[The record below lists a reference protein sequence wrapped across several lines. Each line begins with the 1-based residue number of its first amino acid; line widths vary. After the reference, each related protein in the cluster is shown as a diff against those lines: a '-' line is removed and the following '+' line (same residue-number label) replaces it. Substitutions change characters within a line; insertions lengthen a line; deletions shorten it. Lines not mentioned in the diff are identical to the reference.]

1 MKWKIL
7 FLYAFFIF
15 CTGCTM
21 IHNTSVIKEPPTDK
35 FVKVYKTLTITKCF
49 KEKQKD
55 PTKQCET
62 KKFGRSGSG
71 ALVKVVKEYAVVLT
85 SGHVCDSSHEISKND
100 PTFSYNLEE
109 EIMIQNYQNRFFSAK
124 VVIAELATQRSADL
138 CSLVVMGLKG
148 QDDDVKIETRAPKV
162 GEDIYYMGAP
172 LGIYHPPSVLLLRGI
187 YSGQIDKF
195 VSITSLPS
203 HGGSSGGAVMSVSNK
218 IYGVVFAVHPNFK
231 NSTLIINHSRVKNFL
246 LRTQKMLELFI
257 LQQDDT

>member
-1 MKWKIL
+1 MNWKIPFLCL
-7 FLYAFFIF
+7 FFLLSAS
-15 CTGCTM
+15 CTM
-21 IHNTSVIKEPPTDK
+21 IHNTSAIKNPPTNK
-35 FVKVYKTLTITKCF
+35 FVKVYKTVTITKCF

-85 SGHVCDSSHEISKND
+85 SGHVCDSSHEINQED
-100 PTFSYNLEE
+100 PSFSYELQQD
-109 EIMIQNYQNRFFSAK
+109 IMVQNYENKFFSAK
-124 VVIAELATQRSADL
+124 TVIAELATHRSADL

-148 QDDDVKIETRAPKV
+148 EDDDVRVESRAPKI

-172 LGIYHPPSVLLLRGI
+172 LGIYHPPSVLILKGI
-187 YSGQIDKF
+187 YSGPIDKF

-203 HGGSSGGAVMSVSNK
+203 SGGSSGGAVLSLSNK

-231 NSTLIINHSRVKNFL
+231 NSTLIINHSRVKRFL
-246 LRTQKMLELFI
+246 LRTQKILELFI
-257 LQQDDT
+257 LQQSDT

>member
-1 MKWKIL
+1 
-7 FLYAFFIF
+7 
-15 CTGCTM
+15 M
-21 IHNTSVIKEPPTDK
+21 IHNTSVIKNPPTDK

-49 KEKQKD
+49 KKEQKD

-71 ALVKVVKEYAVVLT
+71 AFVKVVKEYAVVLT
-85 SGHVCDSSHEISKND
+85 SGHVCDSSKEINQKD
-100 PTFSYNLEE
+100 PIFSYKLKEQ
-109 EIMIQNYQNRFFSAK
+109 IMVQNYQNKFFSAK
-124 VVIAELATQRSADL
+124 TIIAEHASGRSADL
-138 CSLVVMGLKG
+138 CTLVVMGLKG
-148 QDDDVKIETRAPKV
+148 QDDDVKIETKAPKP

-172 LGIYHPPSVLLLRGI
+172 LGIYHPPSVLMLKGV
-187 YSGQIDKF
+187 YSGPIDKF

-203 HGGSSGGAVMSVSNK
+203 HGGSSGGAVLSLSNR
-218 IYGVVFAVHPNFK
+218 IYGVVFAVHPSFK

>member
-1 MKWKIL
+1 MIL
-7 FLYAFFIF
+7 FFNCS
-15 CTGCTM
+15 CT
-21 IHNTSVIKEPPTDK
+21 IVNNNSIIKNPPTDK

-49 KEKQKD
+49 KKKQKD

-71 ALVKVVKEYAVVLT
+71 AFVKVVKEYAVVLT
-85 SGHVCDSSHEISKND
+85 SGHVCDSSHEINKKD

-109 EIMIQNYQNRFFSAK
+109 EIMVQNYENKFFEAK
-124 VVIAELATQRSADL
+124 TIIAELATHRSADL
-138 CSLVVMGLKG
+138 CSLAVMGLKG
-148 QDDDVKIETRAPKV
+148 QNDDIKIETKAPKV

-172 LGIYHPPSVLLLRGI
+172 LGIYHPPSVLMLRGI
-187 YSGQIDKF
+187 YSGPIDKF

-203 HGGSSGGAVMSVSNK
+203 HGGSSGGAVLSLSNK
-218 IYGVVFAVHPNFK
+218 IYGVIFAVHPNFK

-246 LRTQKMLELFI
+246 LRTQKILELFI